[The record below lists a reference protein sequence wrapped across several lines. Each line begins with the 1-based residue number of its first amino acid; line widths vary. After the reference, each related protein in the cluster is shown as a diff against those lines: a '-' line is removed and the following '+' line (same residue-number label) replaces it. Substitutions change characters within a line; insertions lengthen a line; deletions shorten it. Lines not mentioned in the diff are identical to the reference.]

1 MFQKTRIQLTILN
14 SLVFIVLIG
23 MLGSVIYSYTHKRL
37 YEGIDDSIDRFIK
50 KQEKEDKSIPSH
62 FDFNKDLHIGDSRII
77 VLKWD
82 EKNQLVGMEPRFLD
96 PSFFER
102 NQSKLFPK
110 TFGER
115 QDIEVEGVNFR
126 MIAAQGNTD
135 LGKVTFQVLREINP
149 EKEMLH
155 TLLLILVIGC
165 SIGSICAVGIG
176 FFLAGRALVPIKN
189 AWHKQQQFV
198 SDASHELRTPLAV
211 IQSKADVLFQ
221 SPTATIEDKAM
232 DISTISKECRRLSK
246 LVANLL
252 TLARS
257 DSDQIEMDKK
267 TFALDKL
274 LSEIVNPY
282 SEIAL
287 YEEKTITLDVVP
299 SILFMGDKERIH
311 QLIVILLDNAMKYTN
326 AGGSINVSCSETTN
340 GIVIQVKDDGVGI
353 VEEDIPK
360 IFDRFYQGDKARAA
374 SNGAGLGLSIATW
387 IVEKHYGKIKVYS
400 KIGEGTCFEIVF
412 PKNQKVRNIYPAL
425 TGSKTP
431 PSRLREKRRR

>member
-14 SLVFIVLIG
+14 SLVFIIFIG
-23 MLGSVIYSYTHKRL
+23 MLGNVIYSYTHKRL
-37 YEGIDDSIDRFIK
+37 YEGIDDSMDRSIK
-50 KQEKEDKSIPSH
+50 KLEQGDKSIPGQ
-62 FDFNKDLHIGDSRII
+62 FDFNKDVHIGDSRTI
-77 VLKWD
+77 VLQWD
-82 EKNQLVGMEPRFLD
+82 AKNQLVGMEPRFID
-96 PSFFER
+96 PSFFQR

-126 MIAAQGNTD
+126 MIAVQGD
-135 LGKVTFQVLREINP
+135 IDSGKVTFQVLREINA

-165 SIGSICAVGIG
+165 SIASICAVGIG
-176 FFLAGRALVPIKN
+176 FFLAGKALIPIKN

-211 IQSKADVLFQ
+211 IQSKTDVLFQ

-267 TFALDKL
+267 TFALDEL

-287 YEEKTITLDVVP
+287 YEEKTITLDVVS
-299 SILFMGDKERIH
+299 SISFMGDKERIH

-326 AGGSINVSCSETTN
+326 AGGNIKVSCFETTN
-340 GIVIQVKDDGVGI
+340 GIVIQVKDDGIGI
-353 VEEDIPK
+353 AEEDIPK

-374 SNGAGLGLSIATW
+374 SNGAGLGLSIASW
-387 IVEKHYGKIKVYS
+387 IVEKHYGRIKVHS

-412 PKNQKVRNIYPAL
+412 PKNQKVRNIYM
-425 TGSKTP
+425 K
-431 PSRLREKRRR
+431 EK